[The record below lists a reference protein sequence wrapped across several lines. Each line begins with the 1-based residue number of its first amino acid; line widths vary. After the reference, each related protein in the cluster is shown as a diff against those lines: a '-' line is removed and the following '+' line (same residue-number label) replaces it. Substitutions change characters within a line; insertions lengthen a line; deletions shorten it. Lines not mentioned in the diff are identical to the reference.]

1 MEPKLYT
8 TDSFES
14 HNITASVQDTTNDK
28 EKVVAV
34 VSEPPKLASLRP
46 PVTIK
51 VPLSP
56 RLQGKQK
63 RRHSSGSDESIVL
76 SQPGKYFLTL
86 LLTVKNKNKTLI

>member
-1 MEPKLYT
+1 MLEESTLEPKLYI

-14 HNITASVQDTTNDK
+14 PNTTANVQDTINDE
-28 EKVVAV
+28 EKVVAMV
-34 VSEPPKLASLRP
+34 AEPPKLTSLRP
-46 PVTIK
+46 ITIK

-76 SQPGKYFLTL
+76 SQPGK
-86 LLTVKNKNKTLI
+86 